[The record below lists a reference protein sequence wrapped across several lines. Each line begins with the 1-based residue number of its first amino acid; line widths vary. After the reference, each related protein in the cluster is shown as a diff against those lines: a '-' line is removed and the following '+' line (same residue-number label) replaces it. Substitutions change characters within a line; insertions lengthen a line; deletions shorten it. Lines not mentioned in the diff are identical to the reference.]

1 MVPTRRRTSPS
12 FTESGRGLGMRA
24 SWRARPPRLPVLRS
38 RGASA
43 RRNRLAANGGYSRV
57 DAQMRMRITRLLE
70 AFVVGENVFDERYQE
85 VLGYPALG
93 RSVRAGL
100 RLRTGGRR

>member
-1 MVPTRRRTSPS
+1 
-12 FTESGRGLGMRA
+12 
-24 SWRARPPRLPVLRS
+24 
-38 RGASA
+38 
-43 RRNRLAANGGYSRV
+43 
-57 DAQMRMRITRLLE
+57 MRMRITRLLE